1 MRRTLLAMTAAALA
15 LLGCASP
22 QERQQMR
29 MVNAESTCSAAGFK
43 QGTPEYSQ
51 CAITVYQQDQ
61 ARRDALVRAG
71 IQMMQPQPAP
81 PAPPAP
87 VVCVPV
93 MRNGSYYCQ

>member
-1 MRRTLLAMTAAALA
+1 MRHTLLAMTAALA

-29 MVNAESTCSAAGFK
+29 MVNAESTCSTAGFK

-61 ARRDALVRAG
+61 ARRDAMLRAG
-71 IQMMQPQPAP
+71 IQMMQPP
-81 PAPPAP
+81 PAPPPPPGP

-93 MRNGSYYCQ
+93 MRNGSYYSTD